1 MTSRVMLRAL
11 ACVAVSATMLLGT
24 AVPARALA
32 VDSGQAIAA
41 PSVRQS
47 AAATLA
53 AVAVVPLVVRGEPLA
68 SRNPAVTYSLSRV
81 ARLSSVKPSAYVG
94 SFYDK
99 RFEKKRRCI
108 QFRESNGSYTVRSA
122 NGKYLGAYQMNPG
135 LGRAVTFL
143 MARSLRAEVGPA
155 QATTL
160 LVALR
165 ARPVNRWS
173 RYWQDR
179 AFWTIFNHGRGA
191 AHWAGGYVS
200 C

>member
-24 AVPARALA
+24 AVPAGALA
-32 VDSGQAIAA
+32 IDSGQAIAA
-41 PSVRQS
+41 PSARQS
-47 AAATLA
+47 ATTLA
-53 AVAVVPLVVRGEPLA
+53 AIAVLPLVVRGEPMA
-68 SRNPAVTYSLSRV
+68 SRNAAVTYSLARV

-143 MARSLRAEVGPA
+143 MVRSLRAEVGAA
-155 QATTL
+155 QASTL
-160 LVALR
+160 LAALR

-179 AFWTIFNHGRGA
+179 AFWTIFNHGKGA
-191 AHWAGGYVS
+191 AHWAGGYVN

>member
-24 AVPARALA
+24 AVPAGALA
-32 VDSGQAIAA
+32 IDSGQAIAA
-41 PSVRQS
+41 PSARQT
-47 AAATLA
+47 ATTLA
-53 AVAVVPLVVRGEPLA
+53 AIAVLPLVVRGEPAA
-68 SRNPAVTYSLSRV
+68 SRNAAVTYSLARV

-108 QFRESNGSYTVRSA
+108 QFRESNGSYTVRSS
-122 NGKYLGAYQMNPG
+122 NGKYLGAYQMNPA

-143 MARSLRAEVGPA
+143 MARSLRAEVGTA

-160 LVALR
+160 LAALR
-165 ARPVNRWS
+165 ARPVSRWS

-179 AFWTIFNHGRGA
+179 AFWTIFNHGKGA
-191 AHWAGGYVS
+191 AHWAGGYVN